1 MPSQE
6 LNNKIKIHRAIKNI
20 SQEELAI
27 AIGVTRKTINT
38 IETGK
43 YIPSTVIAL
52 KIARYFQTTVEDIFE
67 LNDNKPA
74 WTIPRTSLFDSRND
88 TITQKKSQK
97 NKGARNKP
105 DTLFLW

>member
-1 MPSQE
+1 MSSQE

-74 WTIPRTSLFDSRND
+74 
-88 TITQKKSQK
+88 
-97 NKGARNKP
+97 
-105 DTLFLW
+105 

>member
-6 LNNKIKIHRAIKNI
+6 LNNKIKIHRVIKNI

-67 LNDNKPA
+67 LNDKKPA
-74 WTIPRTSLFDSRND
+74 
-88 TITQKKSQK
+88 
-97 NKGARNKP
+97 
-105 DTLFLW
+105 

>member
-52 KIARYFQTTVEDIFE
+52 KIARYFQTPVEDIFE
-67 LNDNKPA
+67 LNDNKTA
-74 WTIPRTSLFDSRND
+74 
-88 TITQKKSQK
+88 
-97 NKGARNKP
+97 
-105 DTLFLW
+105 

>member
-74 WTIPRTSLFDSRND
+74 
-88 TITQKKSQK
+88 
-97 NKGARNKP
+97 
-105 DTLFLW
+105 

>member
-1 MPSQE
+1 MANEE

-43 YIPSTVIAL
+43 YTPSTVIAL
-52 KIARYFQTTVEDIFE
+52 KIARYFEVAVEDIFG
-67 LNDNKPA
+67 LNDTN
-74 WTIPRTSLFDSRND
+74 TD
-88 TITQKKSQK
+88 
-97 NKGARNKP
+97 
-105 DTLFLW
+105 

>member
-67 LNDNKPA
+67 L
-74 WTIPRTSLFDSRND
+74 DSRND
-88 TITQKKSQK
+88 TITQKKSPK

-105 DTLFLW
+105 DTLFL

>member
-6 LNNKIKIHRAIKNI
+6 LNNKIKIHRVIKNI

-67 LNDNKPA
+67 LNNNKPA
-74 WTIPRTSLFDSRND
+74 
-88 TITQKKSQK
+88 
-97 NKGARNKP
+97 
-105 DTLFLW
+105 

>member
-1 MPSQE
+1 MANQE

-43 YIPSTVIAL
+43 YTPSTIIAL
-52 KIARYFQTTVEDIFE
+52 KIAKYFQVAVEDIFE
-67 LNDNKPA
+67 LNSDN
-74 WTIPRTSLFDSRND
+74 TN
-88 TITQKKSQK
+88 
-97 NKGARNKP
+97 
-105 DTLFLW
+105 

>member
-6 LNNKIKIHRAIKNI
+6 LNNKIKIHREIKNI

-74 WTIPRTSLFDSRND
+74 
-88 TITQKKSQK
+88 
-97 NKGARNKP
+97 
-105 DTLFLW
+105 

>member
-1 MPSQE
+1 M
-6 LNNKIKIHRAIKNI
+6 HRVIKNI

-74 WTIPRTSLFDSRND
+74 
-88 TITQKKSQK
+88 
-97 NKGARNKP
+97 
-105 DTLFLW
+105 

>member
-52 KIARYFQTTVEDIFE
+52 KIARYFQTTV
-67 LNDNKPA
+67 
-74 WTIPRTSLFDSRND
+74 
-88 TITQKKSQK
+88 
-97 NKGARNKP
+97 
-105 DTLFLW
+105 

>member
-6 LNNKIKIHRAIKNI
+6 LNNKIKIHRVIKNI

-52 KIARYFQTTVEDIFE
+52 KIARYFQTTVEDICFE

-74 WTIPRTSLFDSRND
+74 
-88 TITQKKSQK
+88 
-97 NKGARNKP
+97 
-105 DTLFLW
+105 

>member
-52 KIARYFQTTVEDIFE
+52 KIARYFQTAVEDIFE
-67 LNDNKPA
+67 LNDNK
-74 WTIPRTSLFDSRND
+74 TN
-88 TITQKKSQK
+88 
-97 NKGARNKP
+97 
-105 DTLFLW
+105 